1 MLNYKLDISTMD
13 ANINPRN
20 IIILTLQLTLI
31 RNAIC
36 AGWTVRRINEKQIEL
51 TKKFNKYDNYEK
63 LCSELIFESLKYMD
77 KF

>member
-1 MLNYKLDISTMD
+1 MMNPSD
-13 ANINPRN
+13 PRN

-31 RNAIC
+31 RNAVC

-51 TKKFNKYDNYEK
+51 IKKFNKYDNYEK
-63 LCSELIFESLKYMD
+63 LCCELIFESLKYID